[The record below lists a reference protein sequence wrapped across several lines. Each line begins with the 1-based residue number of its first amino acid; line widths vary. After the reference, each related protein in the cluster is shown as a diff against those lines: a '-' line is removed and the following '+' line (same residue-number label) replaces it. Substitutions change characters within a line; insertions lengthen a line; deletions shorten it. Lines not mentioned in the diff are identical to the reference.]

1 MPPMRLQKY
10 LSAAGVCSRRKAE
23 VLIADGRVSVN
34 QQTVTEM
41 GTRVDPSAD
50 TVRLD
55 GRVVRMGQPR
65 IYIAL
70 HKPAGVVTS
79 CSHPGQRTVLDLVD
93 VGRRVY
99 PVGRLDKDSTGLL
112 LLTNDGRL
120 HHGLLHPSFDHE
132 KEYEVRVDHV
142 IADGA
147 LRRLAGGVVL
157 EGRRTRSARVRRLSG
172 RVFRIVLKEGRNRQV
187 RRMVRKVGCRV
198 AALKRIRVAC
208 IRLGDLPE
216 GNWRHL
222 TAEEQNRLLKGIVS

>member
-1 MPPMRLQKY
+1 MEPMRLQKY

-23 VLIADGRVSVN
+23 VLIAAGRVSIN
-34 QQTVTEM
+34 GETVARM
-41 GTRVDPSAD
+41 GTRVDPRTDRVRVDGRA
-50 TVRLD
+50 VRLQ
-55 GRVVRMGQPR
+55 RKQ

-70 HKPAGVVTS
+70 HKPVGVVTS
-79 CSHPGQRTVLDLVD
+79 CSHPGERTVLDLVD
-93 VGRRVY
+93 VGQRVY

-132 KEYEVRVDHV
+132 KEYEVRVDRV

-147 LRRLAGGVVL
+147 LRHLAKGVVL
-157 EGRRTRSARVRRLSG
+157 KGRRTQPARVRRLSG
-172 RVFRIVLKEGRNRQV
+172 RVFRIILTEGRNRQV

-198 AALKRIRVAC
+198 TSLKRVRVAC
-208 IRLGDLPE
+208 IQIGDLPA
-216 GNWRHL
+216 GSWRYL

>member
-1 MPPMRLQKY
+1 MEPMRLQKY

-23 VLIADGRVSVN
+23 VLIAAGRVSIN
-34 QQTVTEM
+34 GETVARM
-41 GTRVDPSAD
+41 GTRVDPRTDRVRVDGRA
-50 TVRLD
+50 VRLQ
-55 GRVVRMGQPR
+55 RKQ

-79 CSHPGQRTVLDLVD
+79 CSHPGERTVLDLVD
-93 VGRRVY
+93 VGQRVY

-132 KEYEVRVDHV
+132 KEYEVRVDRV

-147 LRRLAGGVVL
+147 LRHLAKGVVL
-157 EGRRTRSARVRRLSG
+157 KGRRTQPARVRRLSG
-172 RVFRIVLKEGRNRQV
+172 RVFRIILTEGRNRQV

-198 AALKRIRVAC
+198 TSLKRVRVAC
-208 IRLGDLPE
+208 IQIGDLPA
-216 GNWRHL
+216 GSWRYL

>member
-1 MPPMRLQKY
+1 MEPMRLQKY

-23 VLIADGRVSVN
+23 VLIAAGRVSIN
-34 QQTVTEM
+34 GETVARM
-41 GTRVDPSAD
+41 GTRVDPRTD
-50 TVRLD
+50 RVRVD
-55 GRVVRMGQPR
+55 GRVVRLRRKQ

-79 CSHPGQRTVLDLVD
+79 CSHPGERTVLDLVD
-93 VGRRVY
+93 VGQRVY

-132 KEYEVRVDHV
+132 KEYEVRVDRV

-147 LRRLAGGVVL
+147 LRHLAKGVVL
-157 EGRRTRSARVRRLSG
+157 KGRKTQPAMVRRLSG
-172 RVFRIVLKEGRNRQV
+172 RVFRIILTEGRNRQV

-198 AALKRIRVAC
+198 TSLKRVRVAC
-208 IRLGDLPE
+208 IQIGDLPE
-216 GNWRHL
+216 GSWRYL